1 MASIDKENV
10 ATPLKIPHNPAVE
23 FSPSDPKRTLKPI
36 SSSKYNSNSV
46 GKLNFLQNDNLDDH
60 FECIHG
66 SHEEI
71 KLLLALIEV
80 QTKQTNDDLDQLF
93 DRLKSNNQNLNK
105 LLESIAAYSEEVTTE
120 GNATKSD
127 VSKILERLND
137 LDASKLEQLIA
148 KLLQVSANESMKEIK
163 TLISNAQA
171 DPEDANIEVLL
182 KLNNVE
188 RALNKISESSSKDV
202 EKNSGITNAETIS
215 ELSKM
220 SELLRRSSDSQK
232 STIDALTKKL
242 DSFNTGSANDEISR
256 LQKQVKELNATI
268 ESLQNKIRSQTQ
280 LQEYKDLES
289 KHAQLQ
295 VKYDSLCKYYESK
308 YRDLVL
314 LEGTFADLTNT
325 AEKLESKVVNL
336 DVQKYDRLQKMHV
349 EKLSRL
355 GTAHNSPSHKKRI
368 ISMPAKAAEVLPDI
382 FEHNNSDQEF

>member
-10 ATPLKIPHNPAVE
+10 ATPLKIPPSPAVE
-23 FSPSDPKRTLKPI
+23 FSPSDPKRALKPI
-36 SSSKYNSNSV
+36 SPSKYNSNSV

-137 LDASKLEQLIA
+137 LNASKLEQLIA
-148 KLLQVSANESMKEIK
+148 KLLQVSANESMKEMK

-232 STIDALTKKL
+232 STIDVLTKKL
-242 DSFNTGSANDEISR
+242 DSLNTGSANDEISR
-256 LQKQVKELNATI
+256 LQKQVKEQSATI
-268 ESLQNKIRSQTQ
+268 ESLQDKIRSQTQ
-280 LQEYKDLES
+280 FQEYKDLES

-325 AEKLESKVVNL
+325 AEKLESKVVSL
-336 DVQKYDRLQKMHV
+336 DIQKYDRLQMMHV
-349 EKLSRL
+349 EKVSQL
-355 GTAHNSPSHKKRI
+355 GTAHNTPSHKKRI
-368 ISMPAKAAEVLPDI
+368 ISMPTKAAEVLPDI

>member
-1 MASIDKENV
+1 MAYIDKEN
-10 ATPLKIPHNPAVE
+10 ATAPTKMASSPAVE
-23 FSPSDPKRTLKPI
+23 HSPSDTRRALKPI
-36 SSSKYNSNSV
+36 SPSKYNSNSV

-105 LLESIAAYSEEVTTE
+105 VLESIAAYSEEVTTE

-137 LDASKLEQLIA
+137 LNASKLELLIS
-148 KLLQVSANESMKEIK
+148 KLLQASSDESMKEIK
-163 TLISNAQA
+163 SLISNSQA

-188 RALNKISESSSKDV
+188 RALNKISENSSKDIERNV
-202 EKNSGITNAETIS
+202 GNTNAETIS
-215 ELSKM
+215 ELTKV
-220 SELLRRSSDSQK
+220 SELLRRSGDSQK
-232 STIDALTKKL
+232 STIDVLTKKF
-242 DSFNTGSANDEISR
+242 DSLNTGGANEEIVR
-256 LQKQVKELNATI
+256 LLKLVEEQNATI
-268 ESLQNKIRSQTQ
+268 KALQDDIQSQTHLKEYTDLQNKQ
-280 LQEYKDLES
+280 
-289 KHAQLQ
+289 AQLQ
-295 VKYDSLCKYYESK
+295 VKYESLCKYYESK

-314 LEGTFADLTNT
+314 LEGKFTDLTNT
-325 AEKLESKVVNL
+325 VEKLESKVLNIDL
-336 DVQKYDRLQKMHV
+336 KKYDRLQQMHA
-349 EKLSRL
+349 EKLSQL
-355 GTAHNSPSHKKRI
+355 GKAPKSPSKKRI
-368 ISMPAKAAEVLPDI
+368 ISMPTKAADLLPDI